1 MNYNV
6 SVFGTVELNKVMI
19 LKTMCFFN
27 QHRYNE
33 LLTPYYGKSAITSLF
48 TIIVTLN
55 VLSFN

>member
-19 LKTMCFFN
+19 LKTLFFFY
-27 QHRYNE
+27 QHRYND
-33 LLTPYYGKSAITSLF
+33 LLTPYYRKSAITSLF

-55 VLSFN
+55 VLSFD